1 MKSIPFFLAL
11 LIFSSVYSDTL
22 KVSDKSVSVSDTNI
36 SAPISDSIYTS
47 QHFEDMENP
56 DSSISE
62 FFSDSSSDLPPDNDS
77 SYHSTADTVQD
88 TSASSL
94 DSSADI
100 QSISSDSGENVMAAE
115 SPPDLTIP
123 PVISPETSDGLD
135 EDTLSLTGW
144 HLGFGIGLSLG
155 SLPVLK
161 LWEKSLPLSLESFGL
176 EPQSFIRTDTSS
188 DTLSFGDTSLLAF
201 TEIEAPT
208 IYNITFPLMVSIIRF
223 RENDRF
229 ISSLGFSHISKQQKT
244 TVFSRDDT
252 TGSRVDIRNKLR
264 FYSLTIDL
272 TYSLQI
278 PPEYF
283 SINEFDRTGFFIGC
297 GVSPLVSVS
306 TIYKTDSHFDRQNE
320 RMIDIEKSIVE
331 RSGSFTCYGLSAFL
345 KAGISTV
352 RRLTARQSME
362 ISVSWSLNKYDYFRS
377 NGNDVLKK
385 EINHG
390 HEDNTKLSFL
400 SNRLDI
406 SFSLLRRLKNKQDK

>member
-1 MKSIPFFLAL
+1 M
-11 LIFSSVYSDTL
+11 
-22 KVSDKSVSVSDTNI
+22 
-36 SAPISDSIYTS
+36 
-47 QHFEDMENP
+47 
-56 DSSISE
+56 
-62 FFSDSSSDLPPDNDS
+62 
-77 SYHSTADTVQD
+77 
-88 TSASSL
+88 
-94 DSSADI
+94 
-100 QSISSDSGENVMAAE
+100 
-115 SPPDLTIP
+115 
-123 PVISPETSDGLD
+123 
-135 EDTLSLTGW
+135 
-144 HLGFGIGLSLG
+144 
-155 SLPVLK
+155 
-161 LWEKSLPLSLESFGL
+161 SLESFGL

-272 TYSLQI
+272 TYSRQI

-406 SFSLLRRLKNKQDK
+406 SFSLLRRLKHKQDK

>member
-22 KVSDKSVSVSDTNI
+22 KVSDKSVSVSDTNM
-36 SAPISDSIYTS
+36 SVPISDSIYTS
-47 QHFEDMENP
+47 QHFEDMDNP
-56 DSSISE
+56 DSSVSE
-62 FFSDSSSDLPPDNDS
+62 ILSDSSPENDS
-77 SYHSTADTVQD
+77 SNHSVADTVKD
-88 TSASSL
+88 TSASSS
-94 DSSADI
+94 DSAADI
-100 QSISSDSGENVMAAE
+100 QSVSSDSAENVMAAE
-115 SPPDLTIP
+115 SPPDLTTH

-272 TYSLQI
+272 TYSRQI

-406 SFSLLRRLKNKQDK
+406 SFSLLRRLKHKQDK

>member
-1 MKSIPFFLAL
+1 
-11 LIFSSVYSDTL
+11 
-22 KVSDKSVSVSDTNI
+22 
-36 SAPISDSIYTS
+36 
-47 QHFEDMENP
+47 
-56 DSSISE
+56 
-62 FFSDSSSDLPPDNDS
+62 
-77 SYHSTADTVQD
+77 
-88 TSASSL
+88 
-94 DSSADI
+94 
-100 QSISSDSGENVMAAE
+100 MAAE
-115 SPPDLTIP
+115 SPPDLTTH

-272 TYSLQI
+272 TYSRQI

-406 SFSLLRRLKNKQDK
+406 SFSLLRRLKHKQDK

>member
-22 KVSDKSVSVSDTNI
+22 KVSDKSVSVSDTNM
-36 SAPISDSIYTS
+36 SVPISDSIYTS
-47 QHFEDMENP
+47 QHFEDMDNP
-56 DSSISE
+56 DSSVSE
-62 FFSDSSSDLPPDNDS
+62 ILSDSSPENDS
-77 SYHSTADTVQD
+77 SNHSVADTVKD
-88 TSASSL
+88 TSASSS
-94 DSSADI
+94 DSAADI
-100 QSISSDSGENVMAAE
+100 QSVSSDSTENVMAAE

-406 SFSLLRRLKNKQDK
+406 SFSLLRRLKHKQDK